1 VDPEEEMF
9 RKREEAILKQRE
21 ARAERL
27 RQLEREE
34 EEAARAAK
42 AEEER
47 KAREARAERL
57 RQLEREEEEMA
68 RAEEERIQARLRAR
82 TASSTTASVVS
93 LSTRSPSPVLV
104 ASPTPPP
111 PPPAPPT
118 PTPATPVMTPPE
130 VKSSTNPFSRLMKE
144 SGATPPAA
152 GAGTNPWAAASSTA
166 STPAATSPATAA
178 RTNPFPAPVKTPY
191 NTASSSIT
199 DDWEDIKENPDDSDS
214 DDDIAT
220 SRNMRENIAKQL
232 FGNILPAA
240 GPARPQSAAGGSRS
254 GTPATPVSAG
264 AAAPPPPPPP
274 PGPPPPPAPPMA
286 PPAPFAAAAASAPA
300 SAPGDVS
307 ALMRSIQGGMKLR
320 KAVTVDKSA
329 PPVSGKVIGDTAPP
343 SHINA
348 APRPVSPPA
357 MPEAPL
363 MSASSSNASNRQSV
377 DWYAGLAS
385 DATPPV
391 ERMPVMK
398 EGDEYEEPYAPVPD
412 INVVEP
418 VSDLM
423 ADIDKST
430 GGLP

>member
-1 VDPEEEMF
+1 
-9 RKREEAILKQRE
+9 
-21 ARAERL
+21 
-27 RQLEREE
+27 
-34 EEAARAAK
+34 
-42 AEEER
+42 
-47 KAREARAERL
+47 
-57 RQLEREEEEMA
+57 
-68 RAEEERIQARLRAR
+68 
-82 TASSTTASVVS
+82 
-93 LSTRSPSPVLV
+93 
-104 ASPTPPP
+104 
-111 PPPAPPT
+111 
-118 PTPATPVMTPPE
+118 
-130 VKSSTNPFSRLMKE
+130 
-144 SGATPPAA
+144 
-152 GAGTNPWAAASSTA
+152 
-166 STPAATSPATAA
+166 
-178 RTNPFPAPVKTPY
+178 
-191 NTASSSIT
+191 
-199 DDWEDIKENPDDSDS
+199 
-214 DDDIAT
+214 
-220 SRNMRENIAKQL
+220 
-232 FGNILPAA
+232 
-240 GPARPQSAAGGSRS
+240 
-254 GTPATPVSAG
+254 
-264 AAAPPPPPPP
+264 
-274 PGPPPPPAPPMA
+274 MA